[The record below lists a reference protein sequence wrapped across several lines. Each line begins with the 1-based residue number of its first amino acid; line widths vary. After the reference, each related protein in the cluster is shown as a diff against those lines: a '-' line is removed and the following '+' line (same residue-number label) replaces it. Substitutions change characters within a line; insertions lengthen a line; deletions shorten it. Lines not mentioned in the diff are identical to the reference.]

1 MPQNVVRREARHL
14 YAANPRSDAAR
25 AAVEALLSL
34 QNAEEREIERVR
46 KASGL
51 SNNEFHALRYLLQAQ
66 REHRDTGPKDLVVML
81 GISNASVTNIVDH
94 LEQLGDLEREVHPT
108 DRRAQLLHPTPAAAA
123 KIERAYKLFH
133 ETVVHS
139 MDSIGAA
146 DAEIVA
152 RTLDAI
158 TERLEN
164 IERSENSH
172 ENTNTHDDTNTER
185 GSES

>member
-1 MPQNVVRREARHL
+1 MPQNVVRREASHL
-14 YAANPRSDAAR
+14 YARSPRSEAAR
-25 AAVEALLSL
+25 AAVESLLTL
-34 QNAEEREIERVR
+34 QNAQEREIERVR

-51 SNNEFHALRYLLQAQ
+51 SSNEFHALRYLLQAQ
-66 REHRDTGPKDLVVML
+66 REQRDTGPKDLVVML

-94 LEQLGDLEREVHPT
+94 LEQLGDVKRLVHPH
-108 DRRAQLLHPTPAAAA
+108 DRRAQLLHPTPDAAR
-123 KIERAYKLFH
+123 KIERAYRLFH
-133 ETVVHS
+133 ETVVQQLDGVS
-139 MDSIGAA
+139 DT

-164 IERSENSH
+164 LGHASQNENNTSH
-172 ENTNTHDDTNTER
+172 YTER

>member
-14 YAANPRSDAAR
+14 YAASPQSEAGR
-25 AAVEALLSL
+25 AAVEALLTL

-66 REHRDTGPKDLVVML
+66 REQRDTGPKDLVAML

-94 LEQLGDLEREVHPT
+94 LEQLGDLERVVHPS

-123 KIERAYKLFH
+123 KIEQAYRLFH
-133 ETVVHS
+133 ETVVQL
-139 MDSIGAA
+139 MDGVGAD
-146 DAEIVA
+146 DAAIVA

-158 TERLEN
+158 TQRLEN
-164 IERSENSH
+164 IERSEGH
-172 ENTNTHDDTNTER
+172 ETNTIHETDTEK
-185 GSES
+185 GSAS